1 MKNKGK
7 IFKNIFFGFGS
18 KLITLVL
25 GFVVPRLFIISFG
38 SEINGLVSTVTQIF
52 TYLALLEA
60 GIGNSTVNALYGPI
74 TSNNKDEINCVL
86 TQARK
91 YYRKITIIYAMA
103 VIAFAVVYP
112 AIANSEVDYITI
124 LLIIFF
130 QGIANCITYFFAA
143 PYDQL
148 LMADGKRY
156 VTENSV
162 FIVHIFTTVVRILL
176 IYLGFN
182 VVVVQGAYAL
192 LALLRL
198 PITIVYCRHK
208 YKFLDFHKEAKL
220 NYLHE
225 RKAFLI
231 HELSSTIFSNTDVFI
246 VSTFCSF
253 AYASVY
259 TVYNL
264 VFSALN
270 SMVNMANAGLGFLL
284 GENVHGDLEKLTKIY
299 DVYSLL
305 YAIIIFSIMTVA
317 MIMIG
322 PFVKLYTAG
331 ITDIDYMLPYLP
343 ELFTVIALFSGVR
356 AVAARLITVSGH
368 AKKTQNRSVIEMIIN
383 LSASLILVNIC
394 GIYGVFIGTIVALIY
409 RTNDILIY
417 ANKKILKR
425 TPWKEYKQIVYLTV
439 VFLVFWLVY
448 KFVAFSCAS
457 YLVFIIYGIVT
468 FLVTI
473 IVYFLV
479 AIIFDKKKMF
489 LIIKTLRNR

>member
-1 MKNKGK
+1 M
-7 IFKNIFFGFGS
+7 I
-18 KLITLVL
+18 
-25 GFVVPRLFIISFG
+25 
-38 SEINGLVSTVTQIF
+38 
-52 TYLALLEA
+52 
-60 GIGNSTVNALYGPI
+60 
-74 TSNNKDEINCVL
+74 
-86 TQARK
+86 
-91 YYRKITIIYAMA
+91 
-103 VIAFAVVYP
+103 
-112 AIANSEVDYITI
+112 
-124 LLIIFF
+124 
-130 QGIANCITYFFAA
+130 
-143 PYDQL
+143 
-148 LMADGKRY
+148 
-156 VTENSV
+156 
-162 FIVHIFTTVVRILL
+162 
-176 IYLGFN
+176 
-182 VVVVQGAYAL
+182 
-192 LALLRL
+192 
-198 PITIVYCRHK
+198 
-208 YKFLDFHKEAKL
+208 
-220 NYLHE
+220 
-225 RKAFLI
+225 
-231 HELSSTIFSNTDVFI
+231 
-246 VSTFCSF
+246 
-253 AYASVY
+253 
-259 TVYNL
+259 
-264 VFSALN
+264 
-270 SMVNMANAGLGFLL
+270 NMANAGLGFLL

-383 LSASLILVNIC
+383 LSTSLILVNIC
-394 GIYGVFIGTIVALIY
+394 GIYGVFIGTIIALIY

-439 VFLVFWLVY
+439 VFLFFWLVY

-457 YLVFIIYGIVT
+457 YFVFIIYGIVT

-479 AIIFDKKKMF
+479 AIIFDRKKMF